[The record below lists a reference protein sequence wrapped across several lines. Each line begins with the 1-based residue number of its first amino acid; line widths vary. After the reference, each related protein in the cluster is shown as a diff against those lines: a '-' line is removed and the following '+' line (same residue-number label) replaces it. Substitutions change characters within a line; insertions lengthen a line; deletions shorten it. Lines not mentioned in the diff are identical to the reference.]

1 MAKRDALLRRI
12 LSGTSDA
19 NIPFGELR
27 NLLLR
32 LGFEERQ
39 RGSHH
44 IFRKEGVSELLNLQ
58 SDGRQAKPYQ
68 VRQVRSVIVNY
79 GLAPDDEEDE
89 NE

>member
-19 NIPFGELR
+19 NIPFGELCG
-27 NLLLR
+27 LLIS
-32 LGFEERQ
+32 LGFDERQ

-44 IFRKEGVSELLNLQ
+44 IFRKEGISELVNLQ
-58 SDGRQAKPYQ
+58 SDGRHAKVYQ

-79 GLAPDDEEDE
+79 NLAPDEEED
-89 NE
+89 